1 MGLVKCLKRS
11 VRNMN
16 HDIETQSYRD
26 KKAYEEQEKLRQI
39 RIQNQKARE
48 EEQIKYCLFVVICTL
63 ILYILFFA

>member
-1 MGLVKCLKRS
+1 MDLVKCLKRS

-48 EEQIKYCLFVVICTL
+48 EEQVKYCLFVVICTL

>member
-1 MGLVKCLKRS
+1 
-11 VRNMN
+11 MN

-39 RIQNQKARE
+39 RIQNQKAIE
-48 EEQIKYCLFVVICTL
+48 EEQVKYCLFVVICTL

>member
-1 MGLVKCLKRS
+1 
-11 VRNMN
+11 MN

>member
-48 EEQIKYCLFVVICTL
+48 EEQVKYCLFVVICTL

>member
-1 MGLVKCLKRS
+1 
-11 VRNMN
+11 MN

-26 KKAYEEQEKLRQI
+26 KKTYEEQEKLQQI

-48 EEQIKYCLFVVICTL
+48 EEQVKYCLFVVICTL